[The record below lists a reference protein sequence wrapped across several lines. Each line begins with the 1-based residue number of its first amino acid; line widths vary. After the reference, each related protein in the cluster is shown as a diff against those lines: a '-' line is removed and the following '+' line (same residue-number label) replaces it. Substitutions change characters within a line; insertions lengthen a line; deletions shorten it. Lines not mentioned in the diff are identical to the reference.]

1 MVNVLVAAG
10 CEEIELVAVM
20 VKVCV
25 FLSYKAR
32 LEVSILN

>member
-1 MVNVLVAAG
+1 
-10 CEEIELVAVM
+10 M